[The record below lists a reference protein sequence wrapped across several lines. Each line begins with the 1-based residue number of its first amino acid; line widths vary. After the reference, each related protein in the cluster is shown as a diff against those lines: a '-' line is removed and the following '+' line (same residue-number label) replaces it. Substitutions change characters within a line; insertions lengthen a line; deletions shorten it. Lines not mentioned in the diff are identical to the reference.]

1 MRIALGIHRLQPR
14 GGLEDNCLRIAAELD
29 RRGHEPTLFVAGAY
43 PELKF
48 PVVSIAPRRKP
59 SSNHAR
65 AAAFATAFV
74 DATNGRFDRTVAFQP
89 APGAAILFL
98 ADTLRD
104 RADAPFLKRLTPRFR
119 TFAWLERGCFDA
131 PAKTR
136 IIGVALPQIRAVVER
151 YPSSRERVAIIPPAI
166 AETRRRPELRDR
178 LRPAARA
185 EMGLAPGE
193 PTWLWLGLQ
202 PEIKG
207 LDRVIEVLPDHP
219 RARLLVGGLG
229 ADDHKMRK
237 HLARAAQLGVAD
249 RIRCLGYISGDRFFS
264 AVAAADVLAHPA
276 RVEVA
281 GAVILEAIV
290 NGLPVVTTDICG
302 FAGRVLEAG
311 AGKVVTGPFSDE
323 TFSRFLGD
331 VGGAGNEEHSR
342 RGIAYGANPE
352 LYSGVDVAC
361 DLIEAEH
368 WPAPP
373 EGL

>member
-1 MRIALGIHRLQPR
+1 MRIALGIHRLRPR
-14 GGLEDNCLRIAAELD
+14 GGLEDNCLRIAAELN
-29 RRGHEPTLFVAGAY
+29 RRGHQPTLFVAGDH

-48 PVVSIAPRRKP
+48 PVVSIAPVRKP
-59 SSNHAR
+59 ASNHAR
-65 AAAFATAFV
+65 AAVFAAAFV
-74 DATNGRFDRTVAFQP
+74 DATQGRFDRSVAFQS
-89 APGAAILFL
+89 APGADILFL
-98 ADTLRD
+98 ADRLRD
-104 RADAPFLKRLTPRFR
+104 RADISLLKRFTPRFR
-119 TFAWLERGCFDA
+119 AFAKLERGCFDT
-131 PAKTR
+131 PGTTR
-136 IIGVALPQIRAVVER
+136 IIGVALPQMREVVER
-151 YPSSRERVAIIPPAI
+151 YPSSRQRIAIIPPAI
-166 AETRRRPELRDR
+166 AETRRRPELRSQ
-178 LRPAARA
+178 LRPGARA
-185 EMGLAPGE
+185 EMGLSPDE

-207 LDRVIEVLPDHP
+207 LDRVIEVLRDHP
-219 RARLLVGGLG
+219 TARLLVGGLA
-229 ADDHKMRK
+229 ADDHKIRK
-237 HLARAAQLGVAD
+237 HLARAGQLGVAD
-249 RIRCLGYISGDRFFS
+249 RIRCLGYISGNSFFS
-264 AVAAADVLAHPA
+264 AIAAADVLAHPA

-311 AGKVVTGPFSDE
+311 AGKVVTGPFAAGI
-323 TFSRFLGD
+323 FSRFLGD
-331 VGGAGNEEHSR
+331 VGGADNEELSR